1 MSIYELHESCRAGNL
16 ARVEAFIKQNSE
28 HPFGI
33 NKKDD
38 RGQAP
43 LHIAAE
49 GGIFHNAE
57 TDDIEVTRGKAK
69 PFLAIVKILLAAGAN
84 PNQLDRNGSPPLEL
98 ACCDGVDEIVEALC
112 EGGADVNLMSVR
124 GRLLLHVLRCHIITL
139 FLPPPSVI
147 SPFILDFGGG
157 MTPLCMASR
166 HAQFHC
172 IKVLVEKFGADVNK
186 KVRVFSSFPSYL
198 RSHHFLVDFCIA
210 VCVRSYSTPVCGY
223 DL

>member
-1 MSIYELHESCRAGNL
+1 MSTYNLHKACRAGNL
-16 ARVEAFIKQNSE
+16 ARVEAILKENSKSE

-124 GRLLLHVLRCHIITL
+124 GMLLVHVMR
-139 FLPPPSVI
+139 
-147 SPFILDFGGG
+147 
-157 MTPLCMASR
+157 
-166 HAQFHC
+166 
-172 IKVLVEKFGADVNK
+172 
-186 KVRVFSSFPSYL
+186 Y
-198 RSHHFLVDFCIA
+198 
-210 VCVRSYSTPVCGY
+210 
-223 DL
+223 